1 MLCTAVFDFWL
12 TMDSTL
18 RSETG
23 HHVGERKFVSCR
35 EEIMVTKM
43 SKESKVGPEG
53 GMRTDEYE
61 ATYV

>member
-1 MLCTAVFDFWL
+1 
-12 TMDSTL
+12 MDSTL